1 MIAAPRH
8 WETAEAASCGV
19 DVEVAG
25 DDKREG
31 ARAGVGADG
40 AKDDEVL
47 VAEVTAR
54 DEVERVENDGSGG
67 TIIDIYGDGASRHG
81 YANAGRSCGAFPH
94 EDADACAG
102 AGARS
107 WERTGYVGA
116 PLVSVGPSAE
126 VGCAYAENVELLRGD
141 DCGGGV
147 AEEGLEAGSSGAV
160 VGDDLEVR
168 IGAGRGPCP
177 CP

>member
-67 TIIDIYGDGASRHG
+67 TIIDIYGDGASTHG

-107 WERTGYVGA
+107 WERTG
-116 PLVSVGPSAE
+116 
-126 VGCAYAENVELLRGD
+126 
-141 DCGGGV
+141 
-147 AEEGLEAGSSGAV
+147 
-160 VGDDLEVR
+160 
-168 IGAGRGPCP
+168 
-177 CP
+177 

>member
-1 MIAAPRH
+1 M
-8 WETAEAASCGV
+8 
-19 DVEVAG
+19 
-25 DDKREG
+25 
-31 ARAGVGADG
+31 
-40 AKDDEVL
+40 
-47 VAEVTAR
+47 TAR